1 MPRGRKSDGVRSRC
15 GNGAR
20 ASQVAVAMGAIR
32 TRRSLEVAR
41 GVVRALARPVL
52 VRALAVA
59 IAAGIPAALVFSP
72 SGMRAADLVHLLHA
86 SPLARAL
93 LWATWLLFAA
103 APARAVFDAPG
114 SSTLRALCLPRGPR
128 LAALLFLSSLVHA
141 PWMALFARGGGVL
154 EAWGATMLAVAM
166 EAALVVAARR
176 PRTWAVVA
184 VLAGSLVLEAPLLLR
199 AVAGTLLAV
208 GFVER
213 AWAVGAEQRVGALR
227 IVRPSPPV
235 VALTVMY
242 LLRLVRAER
251 SRAAIA
257 VLSAAAG
264 TVGLVVAHAEPSER
278 PLPRAL
284 AILALP
290 LVVVAA
296 VCVAPI
302 LECEAVARAAL
313 VSLRGSRRPVMV
325 AAFAFAIA
333 VPASALGATASA
345 TATACAQAVPLGF
358 AGPIA
363 VWGAALG
370 EVVAAWGRVHE
381 GWRRGSAALFSAGV
395 AAIALVAAMV
405 ASAW

>member
-1 MPRGRKSDGVRSRC
+1 M
-15 GNGAR
+15 
-20 ASQVAVAMGAIR
+20 
-32 TRRSLEVAR
+32 
-41 GVVRALARPVL
+41 
-52 VRALAVA
+52 
-59 IAAGIPAALVFSP
+59 
-72 SGMRAADLVHLLHA
+72 
-86 SPLARAL
+86 
-93 LWATWLLFAA
+93 
-103 APARAVFDAPG
+103 
-114 SSTLRALCLPRGPR
+114 
-128 LAALLFLSSLVHA
+128 
-141 PWMALFARGGGVL
+141 L
-154 EAWGATMLAVAM
+154 EAWAATMLAVAM

-176 PRTWAVVA
+176 PRAWAVVA
-184 VLAGSLVLEAPLLLR
+184 VLAGTLVLEAPLLLR
-199 AVAGTLLAV
+199 AVAGTVLAA

-213 AWAVGAEQRVGALR
+213 AWVVGAEQRVGALR
-227 IVRPSPPV
+227 MVRPSPPV
-235 VALTVMY
+235 VALTAMY

-264 TVGLVVAHAEPSER
+264 TVGLVVAHAEPTER

-313 VSLRGSRRPVMV
+313 VSLRGRARRLVML
-325 AAFAFAIA
+325 AAFASAIA

-345 TATACAQAVPLGF
+345 TATACAQAVPLGL
-358 AGPIA
+358 AGPVA

-370 EVVAAWGRVHE
+370 VVVAAWGRVHG
-381 GWRRGSAALFSAGV
+381 GWRRGSVALFSAGV